1 MVAFLCRNNLYL
13 RGFPAPLCKVFPS
26 SRKMSIVEWNVQN
39 KENDFVSSNQVLTVV
54 LIVLCLVL
62 LLSFVANKATTSP
75 ARDVEVASPPVLL
88 PEGELLE
95 PVPER
100 KSITEDEIDKLYLG
114 YTYEELEDLFG
125 ISADERESEYR
136 RDATGYTAPH
146 TIVWYTWKNPD
157 DTVIRLG
164 FINNKLE
171 RKQFIRKDGT
181 VISNE
186 IKLDDVE
193 L

>member
-1 MVAFLCRNNLYL
+1 
-13 RGFPAPLCKVFPS
+13 
-26 SRKMSIVEWNVQN
+26 MSIVERNVQN

-125 ISADERESEYR
+125 CRLQSLWFLHSACWLGLETRHDSFWVLEEQKWILMWISAP
-136 RDATGYTAPH
+136 A
-146 TIVWYTWKNPD
+146 
-157 DTVIRLG
+157 
-164 FINNKLE
+164 
-171 RKQFIRKDGT
+171 
-181 VISNE
+181 
-186 IKLDDVE
+186 
-193 L
+193 